1 MDRQPSFSDIE
12 FAGKKK
18 MTRREAFLKKMEALI
33 PWVKW
38 VKIIEGIYPKGERGR
53 PPIGAEKMLRMYLLQ
68 IWFNL
73 SDEGIEDALY
83 DIQSMRQFVGIN
95 LLTEDVPDATTLLK
109 FRHLLESNG
118 IARQVFN
125 DLGQELVR
133 SGQMV
138 RGGTIVDATIFDAPS
153 STKNEKKERDPEMHQ
168 TRKGNQWY
176 FGMKGHIGVDA
187 DSGLVHTVEATAANV
202 HDVVMA
208 ESLLHG
214 EETDVYGDSGYT
226 GLEARD
232 EMKENHPGVK
242 CHTAR
247 RPSAVNRMADG
258 PEKERAKAEEHAKAS
273 VRAKVEHAFHIV
285 KNRFS
290 YRKVR
295 YRGLSKNLSRL
306 HMLFACANL
315 LLAERAYP
323 PRLLTG
329 AVCQ

>member
-118 IARQVFN
+118 IARQLFN

-133 SGQMV
+133 SGRWCGV
-138 RGGTIVDATIFDAPS
+138 
-153 STKNEKKERDPEMHQ
+153 ERSWM
-168 TRKGNQWY
+168 
-176 FGMKGHIGVDA
+176 
-187 DSGLVHTVEATAANV
+187 
-202 HDVVMA
+202 
-208 ESLLHG
+208 
-214 EETDVYGDSGYT
+214 
-226 GLEARD
+226 
-232 EMKENHPGVK
+232 
-242 CHTAR
+242 
-247 RPSAVNRMADG
+247 RPSLTR
-258 PEKERAKAEEHAKAS
+258 RAQPRTRRKNGIRRCTRPGKATNG
-273 VRAKVEHAFHIV
+273 IL
-285 KNRFS
+285 
-290 YRKVR
+290 
-295 YRGLSKNLSRL
+295 G
-306 HMLFACANL
+306 
-315 LLAERAYP
+315 
-323 PRLLTG
+323 
-329 AVCQ
+329 